1 MFFADRIKS
10 IGQND
15 RVLEVGPG
23 ADPFFRSNVLLELKF
38 DSEAEYHK
46 QLGHSNALVTDK
58 QVVYYDGG
66 KFPFADK
73 EFDYIICSHVLEHVE
88 EIPGFLSEVF
98 RVAKKGYFEF
108 PKVYYEYLYNIS
120 AHLNILKFE
129 NCILTYMKKEELP
142 FNSFKPVQEFM
153 LQSLQRGH
161 VKMIND
167 LLPFFVEGFEW
178 SKPFDYRQTHSISD
192 IALKNVDLPWPP
204 KQRQNYSLRF
214 LAGQMLRKLLPF
226 KK

>member
-129 NCILTYMKKEELP
+129 NCILNYMKKKELP
-142 FNSFKPVQEFM
+142 FSSFKPVYEFM
-153 LQSLQRGH
+153 L
-161 VKMIND
+161 
-167 LLPFFVEGFEW
+167 
-178 SKPFDYRQTHSISD
+178 
-192 IALKNVDLPWPP
+192 
-204 KQRQNYSLRF
+204 
-214 LAGQMLRKLLPF
+214 
-226 KK
+226 

>member
-1 MFFADRIKS
+1 MK
-10 IGQND
+10 
-15 RVLEVGPG
+15 
-23 ADPFFRSNVLLELKF
+23 KF
-38 DSEAEYHK
+38 
-46 QLGHSNALVTDK
+46 LVSY
-58 QVVYYDGG
+58 Q
-66 KFPFADK
+66 
-73 EFDYIICSHVLEHVE
+73 
-88 EIPGFLSEVF
+88 VF

-178 SKPFDYRQTHSISD
+178 SKPFDYRQTKIN
-192 IALKNVDLPWPP
+192 I
-204 KQRQNYSLRF
+204 
-214 LAGQMLRKLLPF
+214 
-226 KK
+226 